1 MVLLLCIL
9 IFGEPIPMEKLFDI
23 FAKSYALSP
32 EKDPEFFSYVGYL
45 YCTDEVQ
52 SMRQYPQH
60 STCNRLDHIRA
71 VTYMSYVLSKKFGC
85 NVKAASRGAIL
96 HDLVYYDWHDPDWSH
111 RPHGFRHPKFAAAN
125 ARLLCPDL
133 TKKEERIILRH
144 MWPLTILPPSSREG
158 IIVTFS
164 DKYCAS
170 KEMKLS
176 KDEKKKKEFEKKLRQ
191 INSSMNK

>member
-1 MVLLLCIL
+1 M
-9 IFGEPIPMEKLFDI
+9 GKLFDI
-23 FAKSYALSP
+23 FAKSYTLSP
-32 EKDPEFFSYVGYL
+32 EKDPEFFSYIGDL

-71 VTYMSYVLSKKFGC
+71 VTYMSFVLSKKFSLD
-85 NVKAASRGAIL
+85 VKAATRGALL
-96 HDLVYYDWHDPDWSH
+96 HDLVYYDWHDPDYSH
-111 RPHGFRHPKFAAAN
+111 RPHGFRHPRFAAFN
-125 ARLLCPDL
+125 AKLLNPAI
-133 TKKEERIILRH
+133 TKKEQRIILRH

-158 IIVTFS
+158 FIVTFS

-170 KEMKLS
+170 REMKLA
-176 KDEKKKKEFEKKLRQ
+176 KDNNIKKAFEEKLSE

>member
-1 MVLLLCIL
+1 MA
-9 IFGEPIPMEKLFDI
+9 KLFDI

-32 EKDPEFFSYVGYL
+32 EKDPGFFSYAGYL

-71 VTYMSYVLSKKFGC
+71 VTYMSYVLSEKLGC
-85 NVKAASRGAIL
+85 NVKAAVRGAIL
-96 HDLVYYDWHDPDWSH
+96 HDLVYYDGHDPDWSH
-111 RPHGFRHPKFAAAN
+111 RPHGFRHPGFAATN
-125 ARLLCPDL
+125 AKLLCPDL
-133 TKKEERIILRH
+133 TKKEEKIILRH
-144 MWPLTILPPSSREG
+144 MWPLTILPPSSIEG

-170 KEMKLS
+170 KEMKLG
-176 KDEKKKKEFEKKLRQ
+176 KDESKKREFEEKLLR
-191 INSSMNK
+191 INSSMNE